1 MTKMIKRSVD
11 TPEEIRSF
19 DKSKVEVVYLGDV
32 EAIRVT
38 NQPGWSW
45 SECVKP
51 IVRTDRCQVSHLIHV
66 ISGRILAPMEDG
78 SEAEFGPGDVG
89 SIPPGHNAWIVG
101 NEPFVSID
109 FPDWRTRAPLQ
120 TAL

>member
-1 MTKMIKRSVD
+1 MTKMIKKSFD
-11 TPEEIRSF
+11 APEEIRSF

-38 NQPGWSW
+38 NQPGWRW

-51 IVRTDRCQVSHLIHV
+51 IAGTDSCQVTHLIHV
-66 ISGRILAPMEDG
+66 ISGRIVVRMDDG

-89 SIPPGHNAWIVG
+89 SIPPGHDAWAVG
-101 NEPFVSID
+101 DEPFISID
-109 FPDWRTRAPLQ
+109 FGE
-120 TAL
+120 ALYAKQQS